1 VASDPRLYRP
11 SIGIG
16 RSRRAASAGALVDL
30 TGTSGSTPART
41 IMRSPFGFSQ
51 TSCLCRVL
59 PTLSQPHWD
68 ARQTT
73 AGLNISTGPDGLR
86 FMINLPARREHL
98 VFGPKAAIAGLNQ
111 RGVSQALT
119 ETALPPFKSERSRR
133 RNRQSE
139 LVTSRRR
146 PRRLSFYV
154 HGPVVKLR

>member
-1 VASDPRLYRP
+1 MASDPRLYRP

-16 RSRRAASAGALVDL
+16 RSRRAASAGALIDL

-86 FMINLPARREHL
+86 FMINLPAGREHL
-98 VFGPKAAIAGLNQ
+98 VSGP
-111 RGVSQALT
+111 
-119 ETALPPFKSERSRR
+119 
-133 RNRQSE
+133 
-139 LVTSRRR
+139 
-146 PRRLSFYV
+146 RLR
-154 HGPVVKLR
+154 LLD